1 MGHQQGGRLR
11 NDSIR
16 KGAYT
21 YAIRSRLSREYTIC
35 QGCWRAKKQVV
46 DIYIDNNQPYP
57 DALAICKLY
66 DPKGL
71 CWYILV
77 ANGVADQF
85 ILTKVVPVTREILG
99 DDVALTTSKAV
110 LWAAFHEMNHTD
122 PMYPLL
128 QPWLRTEIINSYQEE
143 YDQDISKVYN
153 PVQKVTVVPQGSGD
167 EVHLIKIDLDAN
179 VEQS

>member
-1 MGHQQGGRLR
+1 
-11 NDSIR
+11 
-16 KGAYT
+16 
-21 YAIRSRLSREYTIC
+21 
-35 QGCWRAKKQVV
+35 
-46 DIYIDNNQPYP
+46 
-57 DALAICKLY
+57 
-66 DPKGL
+66 
-71 CWYILV
+71 
-77 ANGVADQF
+77 
-85 ILTKVVPVTREILG
+85 
-99 DDVALTTSKAV
+99 
-110 LWAAFHEMNHTD
+110 MNHTD